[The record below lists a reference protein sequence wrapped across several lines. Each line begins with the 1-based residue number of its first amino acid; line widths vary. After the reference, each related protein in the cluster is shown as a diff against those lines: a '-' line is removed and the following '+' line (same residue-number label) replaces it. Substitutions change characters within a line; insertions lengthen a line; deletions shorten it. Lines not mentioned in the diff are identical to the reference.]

1 MQKPDVTWLNGLLA
15 CDDCGTTLEPSD
27 RVPQMQC
34 PKCGNHW
41 QTDGLTLTAQH
52 MSSLDGLDKTS
63 QAFFDT
69 HSLTKSNP
77 VILESYID
85 KIYKLA
91 NFDYV
96 GYASA
101 LAIKLDSISIVEIGC
116 GDGRTIN
123 ALRKNQPNRNIIGI
137 DVSSEKLSEAAY
149 ESLMSPPQSRDASV
163 AFVQCQGPRVPLV
176 SEMADLV
183 LLLHVL
189 HHTEGLL
196 LVDES
201 ARILKPGGTLLIVD
215 ISSRNPFN
223 LAIRTLWFFLPSFIR
238 KFFNQ
243 EYMIDCQ
250 APPVRLVSPT
260 SLAKKAQLAGLQ
272 AGLIEDDGLFA
283 FLLVYLIL
291 IVPFLQKHYIMIF
304 FAQLRRFERFLI
316 RVTPAHHFTIGLIRT
331 YQKNIKS

>member
-1 MQKPDVTWLNGLLA
+1 MQKPDITWLNGLLA

-27 RVPQMQC
+27 RGPQMQC
-34 PKCGNHW
+34 LKCGNHW
-41 QTDGLTLTAQH
+41 QTDGLTFTAQH

-63 QAFFDT
+63 RAFFDT
-69 HSLTKSNP
+69 HSSAESNL
-77 VILESYID
+77 VTINTYLKTLYQI
-85 KIYKLA
+85 A

-96 GYASA
+96 EYASA
-101 LAIKLDSISIVEIGC
+101 LAAKLDSISIVEIGC

-123 ALRKNQPNRNIIGI
+123 RLRKNHPSRNIIGI
-137 DVSSEKLSEAAY
+137 DVSSEKLNEAAY

-163 AFVQCQGPRVPLV
+163 AFVQCLGRRVPIV

-196 LVDES
+196 LVDEC

-223 LAIRTLWFFLPSFIR
+223 LATRALWFFLPSFIR
-238 KFFNQ
+238 TFFNQ
-243 EYMIDCQ
+243 EYIVDGQ
-250 APPVRLVSPT
+250 APPARLVSPT
-260 SLAKKAQLAGLQ
+260 SLTKKARLAGLK

-291 IVPFLQKHYIMIF
+291 IVPFLQKPYMLLVLTL
-304 FAQLRRFERFLI
+304 LRRFERFLL
-316 RVTPAHHFTIGLIRT
+316 RTTPASYFAIGLTRT